1 MIRGVIFDLDG
12 VLLDSMCIWQDL
24 GGQFLR
30 IHGIAPEPGLSE
42 LLFSMSMEQGAQY
55 LSRSY
60 PLGMSPE
67 AVAAGIQELLRD
79 FYYNCVQPKPG
90 AQALLEFLSTKR
102 IPMAAATSS
111 PRSHVTHALTRTG
124 LIGFLSPILTT
135 SELSTS
141 KHEPHIYMEAAKA
154 LGSTPAETLVL
165 EDSLYALKTA
175 KAAGFCTV
183 GVWDPLGEPNQQALR
198 SEACCYLTSL
208 LEFPARWDELNK

>member
-30 IHGIAPEPGLSE
+30 THGIAPEPGLSE

-60 PLGMSPE
+60 PLGMPPE

-124 LIGFLSPILTT
+124 LIGFLSPF
-135 SELSTS
+135 SPPASCPPAST
-141 KHEPHIYMEAAKA
+141 
-154 LGSTPAETLVL
+154 
-165 EDSLYALKTA
+165 
-175 KAAGFCTV
+175 
-183 GVWDPLGEPNQQALR
+183 N
-198 SEACCYLTSL
+198 LTSTWK
-208 LEFPARWDELNK
+208 PQKRWVPPLRKRWCWRILSMP

>member
-30 IHGIAPEPGLSE
+30 THGIAPEPGLSE

-55 LSRSY
+55 LCRSY

-90 AQALLEFLSTKR
+90 AQALLKFLSTKR

-124 LIGFLSPILTT
+124 LIGFL
-135 SELSTS
+135 
-141 KHEPHIYMEAAKA
+141 PHI
-154 LGSTPAETLVL
+154 SV
-165 EDSLYALKTA
+165 
-175 KAAGFCTV
+175 
-183 GVWDPLGEPNQQALR
+183 
-198 SEACCYLTSL
+198 TS
-208 LEFPARWDELNK
+208 